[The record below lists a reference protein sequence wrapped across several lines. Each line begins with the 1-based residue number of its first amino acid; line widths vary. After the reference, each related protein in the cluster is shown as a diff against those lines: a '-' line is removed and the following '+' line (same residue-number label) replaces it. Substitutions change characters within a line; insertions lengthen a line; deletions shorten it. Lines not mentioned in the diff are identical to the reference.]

1 MDMMYKVEKDF
12 IIEQIKKSY
21 QKCASMEYNT
31 SQKTDFDLVTN
42 IDLAIEKEISNA
54 IKETFPQD
62 HILGEEFSHDEEI
75 VGRTWT
81 IDPIDGTC
89 NMAHGIKL
97 YGVQCSLINNGEI
110 VLGVVYLPHFND
122 VIWAIKDFGAY
133 CGENRINVNHEVLLN
148 NAIVSFGDYPH
159 KATTELADMQHKAI
173 KNLYSKIAKI
183 RMFGAAC
190 IDFAS
195 VAQAKTDA
203 TVIITKNL
211 WDICPGIIICKEA
224 GALVTNL
231 KGKVYKFGDV
241 GVIASAN
248 ENLLN
253 LLVESFK

>member
-1 MDMMYKVEKDF
+1 MMYKTEKDF
-12 IIEQIKKSY
+12 IIDIMKEAY
-21 QKCASMEYNT
+21 NKCASKEFNT
-31 SQKTDFDLVTN
+31 LQKTDFDLVTN
-42 IDLAIEKEISNA
+42 IDLDIEKEISTA
-54 IKETFPQD
+54 IKEKFPTD

-122 VIWAIKDFGAY
+122 VIWAVKDEGAY
-133 CGENRINVNHEVLLN
+133 SNDNRINVNHEVALN

-190 IDFAS
+190 LDFTC
-195 VAQAKTDA
+195 VGQAKTDG

-224 GALVTNL
+224 GALITNL
-231 KGKVYKFGDV
+231 KGEDYKFGDV
-241 GVIASAN
+241 GVIACAN
-248 ENLLN
+248 SELLN
-253 LLVESFK
+253 LIVESFK

>member
-1 MDMMYKVEKDF
+1 MMYNNEKDF
-12 IIEQIKKSY
+12 IISVV
-21 QKCASMEYNT
+21 QKTYHKYTSQEFNT
-31 SQKTDFDLVTN
+31 LQKTDFDLVTN
-42 IDLAIEKEISNA
+42 IDLDIEKEISKA
-54 IKETFPQD
+54 IKDQFPSD

-97 YGVQCSLINNGEI
+97 YGVQCSLINNNEI
-110 VLGVVYLPHFND
+110 VLAVVYLPHFNET
-122 VIWAIKDFGAY
+122 IWAIKGKGAY
-133 CGENRINVNHEVLLN
+133 VGEEPISVNHEVLLN

-190 IDFAS
+190 LDFTC
-195 VAQAKTDA
+195 VGQAKTDG
-203 TVIITKNL
+203 TVVITKNL
-211 WDICPGIIICKEA
+211 WDICPGILICKEA

-231 KGKVYKFGDV
+231 KGEEYKFGEV

-248 ENLLN
+248 QELLN
-253 LLVESFK
+253 LIVESFK